1 MLKDSTLNK
10 AIEYINDLDLSY
22 LVRKMTDQNYFLP
35 RWTEEDALLGLRLY
49 KNFLILSRK
58 YPEEIFVPSKEID
71 EFWHNHI
78 LATRQYHQDCE
89 AIFGYYY
96 HHDPMDRENNGAGP
110 QELVALFEKT
120 QTFYFKE
127 FDEYL

>member
-1 MLKDSTLNK
+1 MLNK
-10 AIEYINDLDLSY
+10 AINYINDLDLSY
-22 LVRKMTDQNYFLP
+22 LVRKITDQNYFLP

-58 YPEEIFVPSKEID
+58 YPDEIFVPSKEID

-96 HHDPMDRENNGAGP
+96 HHDPMNLQNNEADP

>member
-1 MLKDSTLNK
+1 MLKDPALDK
-10 AIEYINDLDLSY
+10 AIEYVNHLDLSY
-22 LVRKMTDQNYFLP
+22 LIRKMTDENYFLP
-35 RWTEEDALLGLRLY
+35 RWTQEDALLGLRLY

-58 YPEEIFVPSKEID
+58 YPGEIFVPSKEID

-96 HHDPMDRENNGAGP
+96 HHDPMDLQNNEAGR